1 MHYGVRGPLGRLS
14 LEVVKGIAWESDC
27 YYINCLET
35 IDFSSQESE
44 CQDLNYEM
52 FQEAG
57 RLG

>member
-14 LEVVKGIAWESDC
+14 LEVVRGIAWESDC

-52 FQEAG
+52 F
-57 RLG
+57 